1 MGCKDIGIRKS
12 EFVTKTKFLWENPFL
27 RFKGKYLVGKQT
39 SVIQI
44 SIKLFNK
51 MRRMFPEQH
60 FNGLSLLEPNFL
72 KLFYFVKNRLTL

>member
-12 EFVTKTKFLWENPFL
+12 EFVTKTQFLWENPFL
-27 RFKGKYLVGKQT
+27 RFKGKYKQT